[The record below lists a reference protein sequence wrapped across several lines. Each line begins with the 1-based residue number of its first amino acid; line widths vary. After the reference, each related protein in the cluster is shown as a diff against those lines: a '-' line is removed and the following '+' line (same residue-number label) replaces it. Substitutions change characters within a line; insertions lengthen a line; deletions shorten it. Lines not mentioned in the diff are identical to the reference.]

1 MNRSNKQFTGLH
13 VLGEITTKEVGR
25 LKSLN
30 QARRHIGN
38 VIKKYDLH
46 ELGSF
51 YYKFPNGGGFTCLVS
66 LVESH
71 ISIHT
76 WPELKYLTIDV
87 YLCNYSKDNSATA
100 KKVFNE
106 IVAFFG
112 PSKIIKRYIKR

>member
-1 MNRSNKQFTGLH
+1 MNKSNKPFTGLH
-13 VLGEITTKEVGR
+13 VLGEITTKEVER

-30 QARRHIGN
+30 QAKRHVRN
-38 VIKKYDLH
+38 VIKKHDLH

-51 YYKFPNGGGFTCLVS
+51 YYRFPKGGGFTCLVS

-76 WPELKYLTIDV
+76 WPELKYLTLDV
-87 YLCNYSKDNSATA
+87 YLCNYSKDNSVAA
-100 KKVFNE
+100 KKVFSE

-112 PSKIIKRYIKR
+112 PSKIIKRYLKR